1 MDKNINSKKKLAR
14 AKDERLKTALKANM
28 AKRKA
33 QAQGRALTSSNNKDI
48 QFKLED

>member
-1 MDKNINSKKKLAR
+1 MDKNINSKKKIFKVR
-14 AKDERLKTALKANM
+14 DQRLKAALKANM

-33 QAQGRALTSSNNKDI
+33 QAQGRALTSSSNKAI